1 MVKEQ
6 RNTLTRFI
14 DTNNKHL
21 QFLAD
26 MPPVLG
32 IHRAIENNGVDPDS
46 GNDVNIFKS
55 HLGKIFTSLIN
66 NYSNVFQVRM
76 IDAHSGDELVRVD
89 KYNNKIIEVKGA
101 KLQNKRETD
110 YFVETNKL
118 AERGIYI
125 SEINLNRENGAIE
138 FPIRPTIRFSTP
150 LYDEKNSKFAI
161 LVINVSPVELFS
173 ELHAISQNKG
183 AQFSL
188 LDEVG
193 NIVTHVQQE
202 YAFSK
207 DLNPTLNWQNRY
219 EISPWQILVFTLTE
233 SYHRIVYITVPRQR
247 CIFLLRSTVGQL
259 NLLL

>member
-1 MVKEQ
+1 MSFLKNMLLPFVFVIFLSVVLFVIDAQDEKQIRLTNDNLASSLQEVVKEQ

-110 YFVETNKL
+110 
-118 AERGIYI
+118 
-125 SEINLNRENGAIE
+125 
-138 FPIRPTIRFSTP
+138 
-150 LYDEKNSKFAI
+150 
-161 LVINVSPVELFS
+161 
-173 ELHAISQNKG
+173 
-183 AQFSL
+183 
-188 LDEVG
+188 
-193 NIVTHVQQE
+193 
-202 YAFSK
+202 
-207 DLNPTLNWQNRY
+207 
-219 EISPWQILVFTLTE
+219 
-233 SYHRIVYITVPRQR
+233 
-247 CIFLLRSTVGQL
+247 
-259 NLLL
+259 